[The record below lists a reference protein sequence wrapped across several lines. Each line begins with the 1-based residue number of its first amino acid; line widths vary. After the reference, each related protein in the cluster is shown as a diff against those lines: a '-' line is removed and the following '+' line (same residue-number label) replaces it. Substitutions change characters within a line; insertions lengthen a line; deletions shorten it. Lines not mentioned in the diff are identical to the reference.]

1 MNRELSILEF
11 NFRKQAK
18 DISKGKIVPQHI
30 GQKTGATLQQEFFS
44 IVNSTQPSD
53 LEDEKFIAKWNKM
66 KKEILSLPDG
76 ELVYSSFRSKYQ
88 NLNRMLP

>member
-1 MNRELSILEF
+1 MES

-18 DISKGKIVPQHI
+18 DISKGKIINQHLSS
-30 GQKTGATLQQEFFS
+30 KTGAVLQQEFFS

-53 LEDEKFIAKWNKM
+53 LENKDFIAKWEKM

-76 ELVYSSFRSKYQ
+76 QAVYSSFRSKYQ
-88 NLNRMLP
+88 SLGRMLP